1 MNIRHII
8 REEIEKLVVEKKGKK
23 SSSKKDAK
31 DSKESN
37 KKKKSSSKDKKD
49 EPKAKSRKDNNGIR
63 KNALKDRNGRRKS
76 FNYKEYNKDNPNS
89 SYSDNAQLAN
99 FLKNPAINVAAIG
112 RMIYPDHTPEGA
124 QSQLRKKIEGE
135 KSDSGKE
142 YRFRNKE
149 IRDINRALNNLGIR

>member
-23 SSSKKDAK
+23 SSSKKDSK
-31 DSKESN
+31 DSK
-37 KKKKSSSKDKKD
+37 SSDKKD
-49 EPKAKSRKDNNGIR
+49 EPKEKSKKDDSGIR